1 MGETLNSDDGDTS
14 IAFDSSDELDEILE
28 DEDAEPTNTIIT
40 QLSDEAKLR
49 MEVLQSLIEPSDR
62 KTYGIK
68 LKQAAQKLGK
78 TVRTVQ
84 RLVKKYQEQGLS
96 AITEPERS
104 DRGNYRIDEEW
115 QKFIVKTY
123 KEGNKSGRKMTP
135 AQVAIRVQVRAE
147 QLGLE
152 RYPSHMTV

>member
-1 MGETLNSDDGDTS
+1 MLSNLVIFAVEKAKKWRIS
-14 IAFDSSDELDEILE
+14 FHCKKILE

-49 MEVLQSLIEPSDR
+49 MEVLQSLIEPCDR

-96 AITEPERS
+96 AI
-104 DRGNYRIDEEW
+104 
-115 QKFIVKTY
+115 
-123 KEGNKSGRKMTP
+123 
-135 AQVAIRVQVRAE
+135 
-147 QLGLE
+147 
-152 RYPSHMTV
+152 